1 MENLNDERRA
11 LGEVALS
18 AFAEATGTHD
28 LEIEPET
35 VLFDLLVCLRFAAVE
50 KRLNYGSVDER
61 AAGLAALAEIAPGG
75 WASKLLVHG

>member
-28 LEIEPET
+28 LEI

-50 KRLNYGSVDER
+50 KRLNYGAVDER

-75 WASKLLVHG
+75 WASELLVHG